1 MPFVAIKNR
10 CGCYVVQ
17 VGAHQCG
24 KGPECPFPASNKT
37 TVSRR
42 CFIHELQNESDF
54 TKQSC
59 LQERIFKMADIPA
72 SQAIVGIKQASN
84 MRCLHG
90 SEEGAIGI

>member
-1 MPFVAIKNR
+1 MLFKSGLTSVEKARSALFQHQIKQR
-10 CGCYVVQ
+10 YRGDVLFMSC
-17 VGAHQCG
+17 
-24 KGPECPFPASNKT
+24 KTRMILLSN
-37 TVSRR
+37 
-42 CFIHELQNESDF
+42 L
-54 TKQSC
+54 C